1 MGVREKGIMNIACI
15 KRDARWHSSSPK
27 IGERKTFYSFFVYL
41 VSPSSFDCAALTPIS
56 PFLVYAHSA
65 LAPTMR
71 PLTPTRLHSPPIYC
85 DLAPPNDGAYTCLQD

>member
-1 MGVREKGIMNIACI
+1 MGVREKGIMNIACT

-27 IGERKTFYSFFVYL
+27 IGERKTFYSFFCLSCVSFL
-41 VSPSSFDCAALTPIS
+41 VDCSALTPIS

-65 LAPTMR
+65 LA
-71 PLTPTRLHSPPIYC
+71 LTIPPPPRLHSPPIYC